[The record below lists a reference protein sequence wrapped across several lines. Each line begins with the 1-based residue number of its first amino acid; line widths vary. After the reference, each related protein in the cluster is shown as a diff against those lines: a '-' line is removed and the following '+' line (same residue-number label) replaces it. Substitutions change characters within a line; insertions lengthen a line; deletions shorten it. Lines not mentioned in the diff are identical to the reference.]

1 MRLFWLETSN
11 NLKQENISWGCSRS
25 GVDGWVDVTNVT
37 NVSSFVHPLVV
48 WKLKFSLDRG
58 DPRIKGTERNST
70 KHQQRYQ
77 TKVNSKLDF
86 FWMPKKIVAVSGLPE
101 YCFIFHFLFV
111 RPSGVTYQLFYN
123 LRQFKP
129 YIFIVHIISADHPDH
144 LDHLDHLNHPDHLN
158 NLTTQPTWSEH
169 VDHLDHLDQRTN

>member
-1 MRLFWLETSN
+1 M
-11 NLKQENISWGCSRS
+11 
-25 GVDGWVDVTNVT
+25 DVTNVT

-158 NLTTQPTWSEH
+158 NLTTQPT
-169 VDHLDHLDQRTN
+169 